1 MTEQTATSWP
11 APETIPV
18 DLYRDIH
25 KAIRVELFDATAA
38 AGRIDPADRPARH
51 AHAARLH
58 DVARMLAMH
67 AEHEDEVMDDAIRA
81 ILPEEA
87 DSITA
92 EHASLDAEI
101 TVLVEF
107 AELALARPGDDR
119 ACAHRLYL
127 GLASFTSRYLAHQDR
142 EESVVM
148 PELHRRYG
156 VEPLLEMNDR
166 IVSSIEPDDMAWSL
180 SMMLPAMNLE
190 DRVELLSGMREGA
203 PAEVFEG
210 VCGLASQ
217 VLDLADSSTL
227 RERLELDEAPVAG
240 AGVGA

>member
-1 MTEQTATSWP
+1 MNQQAMPSWP
-11 APETIPV
+11 SPETIPV

-38 AGRIDPADRPARH
+38 AGRIDPADRPDRH

-58 DVARMLAMH
+58 DVARMLALH
-67 AEHEDEVMDDAIRA
+67 AEHEDDVMDDAIRRV
-81 ILPEEA
+81 LPEQA
-87 DSITA
+87 DSIRA
-92 EHASLDAEI
+92 EHTSLDAEM

-107 AELALARPGDDR
+107 AEFALARPGDDR
-119 ACAHRLYL
+119 AYAHGLYL

-166 IVSSIEPDDMAWSL
+166 IISSIEPDDMARSL
-180 SMMLPAMNLE
+180 SKMLPAMNVE
-190 DRVELLSGMREGA
+190 DRVELLSAMREGA
-203 PAEVFEG
+203 PAEVFDG
-210 VCGLASQ
+210 ICGLASQ
-217 VLDLADSSTL
+217 VLEPADSSML
-227 RERLELDEAPVAG
+227 RQRLGLEDAPVAG
-240 AGVGA
+240 AGVGS

>member
-1 MTEQTATSWP
+1 MTQQAAPSWS
-11 APETIPV
+11 APETVPV

-67 AEHEDEVMDDAIRA
+67 AQHEDDVMDDAIRA
-81 ILPEEA
+81 VLPDQA
-87 DSITA
+87 DSIA
-92 EHASLDAEI
+92 SEHATLDAEI

-107 AELALARPGDDR
+107 AEVALARPGDDR

-166 IVSSIEPDDMAWSL
+166 IISSIEPDDMAWSL
-180 SMMLPAMNLE
+180 SMMLPAMNVE

-210 VCGLASQ
+210 VCGLATQ
-217 VLDLADSSTL
+217 VLEPADSTTL
-227 RERLELDEAPVAG
+227 RQRLGLDGASVAG
-240 AGVGA
+240 AGVGS